1 MLACSPRLS
10 VLEAHFH
17 TSHQSGFQEWAWGP
31 PLPFAWP
38 ASMADAAS
46 GGLGTSGGKV
56 RATLPLGVIEDD
68 NGICASQR
76 LVEIKGSTK
85 GLLRQAGIPWQMPPI
100 TENWLQLWPLPGR
113 AAWLLPNGCQGAFL
127 TAGVRAVPCQ
137 AGSGGSENSK
147 GSHLPQ
153 LGPRHGWLAQRQAK
167 GTLGMFSG
175 QIGSGAPGKICGKS
189 N

>member
-1 MLACSPRLS
+1 
-10 VLEAHFH
+10 
-17 TSHQSGFQEWAWGP
+17 
-31 PLPFAWP
+31 
-38 ASMADAAS
+38 MADAAS

-153 LGPRHGWLAQRQAK
+153 LRPRHGWLAQRQAK

-175 QIGSGAPGKICGKS
+175 QIGSGAPGKMCGKS